1 MRALGTSMLPS
12 IRPGDVLVIEAAGV
26 SEIPV
31 GAIILWRRGELLV
44 AHRVVEQIASAEGR
58 VKLVTRG
65 DRQQQRDEP
74 IGAEELLGRVTMIQ
88 RGARTILPGS
98 RPSAGA
104 RLLRR
109 VSEFSDWPAGLLAL
123 RAFPRILG
131 IRGRPERD

>member
-26 SEIPV
+26 SEIPL
-31 GAIILWRRGELLV
+31 GAIAVWRRGEQLV
-44 AHRVVEQIASAEGR
+44 AHRVVERITGADGSVR
-58 VKLVTRG
+58 LVTRG

-88 RGARTILPGS
+88 RGPQTILPGL

-104 RLLRR
+104 RALRC
-109 VSEFSDWPAGLLAL
+109 VSRLTDWPAGLLAL
-123 RAFPRILG
+123 CTRHH
-131 IRGRPERD
+131 